1 MAASELSGA
10 SVWDGGQ
17 RQGFRGALHTTPRRL
32 DVALSRR
39 HDQESSEASAR
50 EGTSNS
56 LC

>member
-1 MAASELSGA
+1 MKLVELVCGME
-10 SVWDGGQ
+10 GQ
-17 RQGFRGALHTTPRRL
+17 RQELRGALHTTPRRL

-50 EGTSNS
+50 EGTSDN